1 MMSVCKL
8 HLVMNDYTSLSKTN
22 QKYTKITLQVANG
35 AKFAALDMPSEEVL
49 EAKNVLYIH
58 IHRESK
64 RCYIGQALKKCK
76 YRWNNGIGYRL
87 EHQPKF
93 RSAINSYGWNSFDS
107 YILCFSD
114 DKAALDNAE
123 TSAIAAAG
131 GHRSLFVFNLAPGG
145 RATVDRSEA
154 IEGFNLK
161 TKEWMPFANSV
172 EAAEYIG
179 IKKSGNVRRVAK
191 GENKS
196 SGGWW
201 FRYAGSEE
209 LPPTSW
215 GLGSR
220 KQATKAVK
228 AIKIDSGE
236 EFSFESISKAAAFIG
251 VHTSNVTFA
260 VKQPTGA
267 TCKGY
272 WVCPKNSNIEM
283 PKLIGRAGSVYK
295 NGRPVI
301 ATKITTGEEIVF
313 LSGRMAA
320 KELGVSDKNMP
331 GALKGRIKSLGGYT
345 FRYADAE
352 EP

>member
-1 MMSVCKL
+1 M
-8 HLVMNDYTSLSKTN
+8 HDYTSLSQTN
-22 QKYTKITLQVANG
+22 QRYKKITLQVANG
-35 AKFAALDMPSEEVL
+35 AKFTVLDMTPDEVL

-76 YRWNNGIGYRL
+76 YRWNNGAGYRL

-93 RSAINSYGWNSFDS
+93 RSAINAHGWGSFDS
-107 YILCFSD
+107 YILSFSD
-114 DKAALDNAE
+114 NKIALDDAE

-154 IEGFNLK
+154 LEGFNLK
-161 TKEWMPFANSV
+161 TKEWMLFANSV

-179 IKKSGNVRRVAK
+179 IKKSGNVRQVAK

-196 SGGWW
+196 TGGWW
-201 FRYAGSEE
+201 FRRVGSED
-209 LPPTSW
+209 LPPSTW
-215 GLGSR
+215 GLGSA
-220 KQATKAVK
+220 KQATKSVK

-236 EFSFESISKAAAFIG
+236 EFNFDSISKAAAFIG

-272 WVCPKNSNIEM
+272 WVCPQNSAIQM
-283 PKLIGRAGSVYK
+283 PELVGRAGSVYK

-301 ATKITTGEEIVF
+301 ATKIATGEEIAF

-352 EP
+352 ES

>member
-1 MMSVCKL
+1 
-8 HLVMNDYTSLSKTN
+8 MNDYTSLSQVN
-22 QKYTKITLQVANG
+22 QKYKKIILQVANG

-49 EAKNVLYIH
+49 DAKNVLYIH
-58 IHRESK
+58 VHRESK

-76 YRWNNGIGYRL
+76 YRWNNGVGYRL

-93 RSAINSYGWNSFDS
+93 RSAINLYGWDSFDS

-114 DKAALDNAE
+114 DKTVLDDAE

-131 GHRSLFVFNLAPGG
+131 GHRTLFVFNLAPGG

-161 TKEWMPFANSV
+161 TKEWVPFANSV

-201 FRYAGSEE
+201 FRPAGSDD
-209 LPPTSW
+209 LPPEYW
-215 GLGSR
+215 GLGSA

-228 AIKIDSGE
+228 AIRILDGQI
-236 EFSFESISKAAAFIG
+236 FNFESISNAAKFLDAN
-251 VHTSNVTFA
+251 TSNVTHA
-260 VKQPTGA
+260 VKRPTGG
-267 TCKGY
+267 TCNGY
-272 WVCPKNSNIEM
+272 WLCYQGADIEM
-283 PKLIGRAGSVYK
+283 PKLVGRAGSVYK

-301 ATKITTGEEIVF
+301 ATNIATGEKRTF

-320 KELGVSDKNMP
+320 KELGVSDKNIP
-331 GALKGRIKSLGGYT
+331 AALKGRIKSLGGYT
-345 FRYADAE
+345 FEYAT
-352 EP
+352 